1 MLKLTTNIKP
11 FLLVTITKDVTSQ
24 TAKEMV
30 ISFWW
35 LSTLDKLQVFMV
47 LFMTS
52 LVSILSFLYTILQ
65 EIYLNTQECNYSR
78 LVLVQMFAEMVAEY
92 AS

>member
-1 MLKLTTNIKP
+1 
-11 FLLVTITKDVTSQ
+11 
-24 TAKEMV
+24 MV

-47 LFMTS
+47 LSMTS

-65 EIYLNTQECNYSR
+65 EIYLNTKECNYSR
-78 LVLVQMFAEMVAEY
+78 LVLVQMFAEMVPEY